1 MLRTI
6 TVRDIMAR
14 LEGEDPDMPVIF
26 TADYGD
32 YHHTAQALPIR
43 GEIEEM
49 QVAESGYSNSRYALV
64 EVEDRDE
71 DSDGVEQPTYLVIR

>member
-1 MLRTI
+1 MLKTI
-6 TVRDIMAR
+6 TVRDLMAR

-43 GEIEEM
+43 GELDQATIS
-49 QVAESGYSNSRYALV
+49 ESGYSNSGYAV
-64 EVEDRDE
+64 
-71 DSDGVEQPTYLVIR
+71 DGDDDHDAEFGAMTYLVIR